1 MRAEDGTG
9 SESCS
14 VMQWGINFTGRSLQF
29 ITCGKQV
36 RLSGG
41 RSGPSP
47 RAPILRET
55 PNQIR
60 YFTKNYF
67 ILSDIKY
74 MSS

>member
-1 MRAEDGTG
+1 MRAENGTG

-14 VMQWGINFTGRSLQF
+14 VMQRGINFTGRNLQF
-29 ITCGKQV
+29 IICGKLV
-36 RLSGG
+36 RLSGE
-41 RSGPSP
+41 RSGLSP

-55 PNQIR
+55 PNKIR

-67 ILSDIKY
+67 MLIDIKY